1 MNEPWRPAVNEADQR
16 VVKTREGIRAAFERL
31 LETTPYG
38 DITVSAIAREARI
51 SRRTFYVHYGTVE
64 ELLRQMARERVEAA
78 ADAVQPA
85 GELHDVA
92 DYVREFSRT
101 VLAMLRDDPNL
112 AGNVVRNLSTAQLL
126 DLAREPLAD
135 IFRTELRKRGM
146 READE
151 LESWLIFCLGGLFA
165 VYGEWERSGSN
176 PEALDAAA
184 DFVGE
189 VTAHGIMGL
198 L

>member
-1 MNEPWRPAVNEADQR
+1 MDEPWRPAVNEADQR
-16 VVKTREGIRAAFERL
+16 VVKTRENIQAAFERL

-64 ELLRQMARERVEAA
+64 ELLRQMARKRIEAA
-78 ADAVQPA
+78 AEAVQSE
-85 GELHDVA
+85 GELHDVV

-112 AGNVVRNLSTAQLL
+112 TGNVVKNLSTAQQLSL
-126 DLAREPLAD
+126 SHGPLSD
-135 IFRTELRKRGM
+135 ICRSELRKRGL

-151 LESWLIFCLGGLFA
+151 LDTWLTFCLGGLFA
-165 VYGEWERSGSN
+165 VYGEWERTN
-176 PEALDAAA
+176 RDPEALDAAA
-184 DFVGE
+184 SFVGE
-189 VTAHGIMGL
+189 ITARGIVDL

>member
-1 MNEPWRPAVNEADQR
+1 MDKLWRPAVNEADQR

-31 LETTPYG
+31 LETMPYG

-64 ELLRQMARERVEAA
+64 ELLRQMARERVELAA
-78 ADAVQPA
+78 EAVQPA

-101 VLAMLRDDPNL
+101 VLAMLHDDPNL
-112 AGNVVRNLSTAQLL
+112 AGNVVKRLSTAQLL

-135 IFRTELRKRGM
+135 VCRTELRKRGM

-151 LESWLIFCLGGLFA
+151 LESWLTFCLGGLFA
-165 VYGEWERSGSN
+165 VYDEWERSGRD
-176 PEALDAAA
+176 PGTLDATAS
-184 DFVGE
+184 FVGE
-189 VTAHGIMGL
+189 ITAHGIVGL

>member
-1 MNEPWRPAVNEADQR
+1 MHEPWRPAVNEADQR
-16 VVKTREGIRAAFERL
+16 VVKTREGIRTAFERL
-31 LETTPYG
+31 LETMPYG

-64 ELLRQMARERVEAA
+64 ELLRQMAQERVELAA
-78 ADAVQPA
+78 EAVQPA

-101 VLAMLRDDPNL
+101 VLAMLHDNPNL
-112 AGNVVRNLSTAQLL
+112 AGNVVKSLSTAQLL

-135 IFRTELRKRGM
+135 ICRTELRKRGM

-151 LESWLIFCLGGLFA
+151 LESWLTFCLGGLFA
-165 VYGEWERSGSN
+165 IYGEWERSGRG
-176 PEALDAAA
+176 PEVLDGAAS
-184 DFVGE
+184 FVGE
-189 VTAHGIMGL
+189 ITAHGIVGL